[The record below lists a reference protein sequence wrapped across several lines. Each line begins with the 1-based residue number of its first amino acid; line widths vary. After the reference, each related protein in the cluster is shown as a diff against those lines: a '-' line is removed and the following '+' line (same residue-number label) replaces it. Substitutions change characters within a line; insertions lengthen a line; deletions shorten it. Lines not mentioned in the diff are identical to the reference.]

1 MITLEL
7 TPQIKAWLETEPA
20 TRDLELG
27 ATLLLKV
34 TRNRILHANIMRNLP
49 ARAGIIEYHLKKI
62 YSRRLQDITHEQ
74 VKAMMTQVDA
84 IATARGLANDTAS
97 PGATRTAF
105 QRGRRTDHDQLP
117 SEIRQLYT
125 DNAEILRRMRDTH
138 TKIRLITPDNSTC
151 PDSDRYPLAKYL
163 IEQDT
168 LYRENWNK
176 YDHYVKGTPV
186 AALTPAVDPRTQSR
200 NAEKLCHLLLGKYA
214 ANPSEALAQR
224 ILDTYA
230 AIASPSVNLRAKM
243 RSASLTTP

>member
-1 MITLEL
+1 MIYLEL

-20 TRDLELG
+20 ARDLELG

-105 QRGRRTDHDQLP
+105 QKGKRTDHDQLP
-117 SEIRQLYT
+117 SL
-125 DNAEILRRMRDTH
+125 LF
-138 TKIRLITPDNSTC
+138 LW
-151 PDSDRYPLAKYL
+151 DR
-163 IEQDT
+163 
-168 LYRENWNK
+168 
-176 YDHYVKGTPV
+176 
-186 AALTPAVDPRTQSR
+186 
-200 NAEKLCHLLLGKYA
+200 
-214 ANPSEALAQR
+214 
-224 ILDTYA
+224 
-230 AIASPSVNLRAKM
+230 KM
-243 RSASLTTP
+243 RM